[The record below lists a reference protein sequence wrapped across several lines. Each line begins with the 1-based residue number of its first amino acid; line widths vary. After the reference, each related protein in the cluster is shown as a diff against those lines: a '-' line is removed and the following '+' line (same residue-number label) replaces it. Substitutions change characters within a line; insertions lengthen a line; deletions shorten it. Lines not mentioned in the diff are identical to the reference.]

1 MESRS
6 KQEDHNT
13 SYTVRVK
20 DPLIRPGME
29 IEAGPVSEQYLVPTV
44 QKLMDA
50 VREVNSKDD

>member
-1 MESRS
+1 MESRP
-6 KQEDHNT
+6 KDEDHNT

-29 IEAGPVSEQYLVPTV
+29 IEAGPVSERYLVPTV

-50 VREVNSKDD
+50 VREVNSSND

>member
-1 MESRS
+1 
-6 KQEDHNT
+6 
-13 SYTVRVK
+13 
-20 DPLIRPGME
+20 ME